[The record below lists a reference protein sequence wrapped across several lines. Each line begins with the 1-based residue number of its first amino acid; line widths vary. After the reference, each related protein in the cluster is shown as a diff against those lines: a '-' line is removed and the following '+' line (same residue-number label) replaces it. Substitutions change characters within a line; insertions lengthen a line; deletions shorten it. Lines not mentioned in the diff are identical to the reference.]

1 MTAIVTNN
9 FRFHNSEQFTEA
21 FDEASGNNM
30 YLFIG
35 RPIAWS
41 DENSPDTPVDST
53 LQSFNHWDDMIALKR
68 VTSSD
73 IKYVVPRYDWTSGTV
88 YTEYSDVIG
97 SLFDSE
103 FYVLTDDYNVY
114 KCLFNNSGAGSTTK
128 PTGTSNSVLTT
139 ADGYKWKYMYTVTAG
154 DALKFLTTDFMPVE
168 TDATVSAAAVDGS
181 VQVIKVINGGSGY
194 TSAPNVIISADGGNC
209 TATATI
215 TSNAVSSITVTNVGS
230 GYRKASIS
238 FEGGAGANASAKAV
252 ISPAGGHG
260 YNAVREL
267 GGMYIMM
274 NTRLEYAD
282 GSGDFP
288 VAQDFRKIGIIKDP
302 QTYGT
307 GNVATAT
314 TLNATKYLNTT
325 SASGTFSNDEY
336 ITGGT
341 SGANARIVATSVSGS
356 NVTIRYLQANTL
368 SGNYTAFTSGETVT
382 GASSGATATIGGLAN
397 PEAQHYT
404 GEVIY
409 VDQRKAISRASDQVE
424 SIHLVVEF

>member
-1 MTAIVTNN
+1 MAAIVTNN
-9 FRFHNSEQFTEA
+9 FRFHNAEQFTEA
-21 FDEASGNNM
+21 FTETSGNNM

-53 LQSFNHWDDMIALKR
+53 LNSFNHWDDMIALKR

-73 IKYVVPRYDWTSGTV
+73 IKYVIPRYDWTSGTV
-88 YTEYSDVIG
+88 YTEYSDTLG
-97 SLFDSE
+97 TLFDSE

-114 KCLFNNSGAGSTTK
+114 KCLFNNSGVASTTK

-154 DALKFLTTDFMPVE
+154 DALKFLTTDFMPVT
-168 TDATVSAAAVDGS
+168 TDSTVSAAAVDGS
-181 VQVIKVINGGSGY
+181 VQVIKVTNGGSGY
-194 TSAPNVIISADGGNC
+194 VSAPNVIISGDGANC

-238 FEGGAGANASAKAV
+238 FEGGSGANAAAKAV

-267 GGMYIMM
+267 GGLYIMM

-288 VAQDFRKIGIIKDP
+288 VAQDFRKIGIIRDP
-302 QTYGT
+302 QSYGT

-314 TLNATKYLNTT
+314 TMNATKYLNVT
-325 SASGTFSNDEY
+325 SVSGTFSNDEY

-341 SGANARIVATSVSGS
+341 SGANARVVATTVSGS
-356 NVTIRYLQANTL
+356 NSTVRFMQANTL
-368 SGNYTAFTSGETVT
+368 SGNYTAFTVGETIT
-382 GASSGATATIGGLAN
+382 GASSGASGTVGGVAN
-397 PEAQHYT
+397 PESQRYT
-404 GEVIY
+404 GDVIY